1 MSMNDIPDVV
11 WWGVYSLMIIIP
23 LVVCVAYLTT
33 MERKI
38 IGYMQL
44 RTGPNRVGFAGILQP
59 VADAIKFVTKELV
72 YPTDADWRLFVL
84 APQLMLVPSLTVWSV
99 VPFAPDWVL
108 ANIDAGV
115 LFVFAMTSLSAY
127 GVLISGWASNSK
139 YAMLGAMRA
148 CAQIISYEIAMGFSL
163 VGVLMLSK
171 SLNLSTIVTK
181 QSGGVFSW
189 YWLPL
194 LPLFLVYWICAV
206 AETNRAPFDVSEG
219 ETELVAGFHV
229 EYSGMMFAVFF
240 IAEYANMIFI
250 SVFTTL
256 MFFGGWLSPFEGVYF
271 LGDLQIPPVFWLLGK
286 ASFFVFLYL
295 WMRASFP
302 RYRYD
307 QLMTL
312 GWKQLIPIALIW
324 IPVVGAMTLLGWV

>member
-1 MSMNDIPDVV
+1 MNQWLLWMI
-11 WWGVYSLMIIIP
+11 YALMIILP

-33 MERKI
+33 AERKI

-44 RTGPNRVGFAGILQP
+44 RTGPNRVGFAGVLQP
-59 VADAIKFVTKELV
+59 IADAIKFVTKELV
-72 YPTDADWRLFVL
+72 YPKDADWRLFVL
-84 APQLMLVPSLTVWSV
+84 APQLMLVPSLLVWSV
-99 VPFAPDWVL
+99 VPFSSEWVF

-148 CAQIISYEIAMGFSL
+148 CAQIISYEIAMGFAL
-163 VGVLMLSK
+163 VGVLILSG
-171 SLNLSTIVTK
+171 SLNLKTIVLG
-181 QSGGVFSW
+181 QSGGLFNW

-194 LPLFLVYWICAV
+194 LPMFMVYWICAI
-206 AETNRAPFDVSEG
+206 AETNRAPFDVAEG
-219 ETELVAGFHV
+219 ESELVAGFHV

-256 MFFGGWLSPFEGVYF
+256 MFFGGWLSPFEGIPL
-271 LGDLQIPPVFWLLGK
+271 LGSLPIPGIFWLLGK
-286 ASFFVFLYL
+286 ASFFIFLYL

-307 QLMTL
+307 QLMSL
-312 GWKQLIPIALIW
+312 GWKQLIPVALVW
-324 IPVVGAMTLLGWV
+324 IPVVSVMRLLEWV

>member
-1 MSMNDIPDVV
+1 MIEIPEVI
-11 WWGVYSLMIIIP
+11 WWVVYSLVIILP
-23 LVVCVAYLTT
+23 LVVSVAYLTT
-33 MERKI
+33 LERKI

-44 RTGPNRVGFAGILQP
+44 RTGPNRNGFAGMLQP

-84 APQLMLVPSLTVWSV
+84 APQLMLVPSLMVWAV
-99 VPFAPDWVL
+99 VPFAPGWVL

-115 LFVFAMTSLSAY
+115 LFIFAMTSLSAY

-148 CAQIISYEIAMGFSL
+148 CAQIISYEIAMGFAL

-171 SLNLSTIVTK
+171 SLNLSTIVMK
-181 QSGGVFSW
+181 QSGGLFSW
-189 YWLPL
+189 FWLPL
-194 LPLFLVYWICAV
+194 LPMLLVYWICAV
-206 AETNRAPFDVSEG
+206 AETNRAPFDVAEG
-219 ETELVAGFHV
+219 ESELVAGFHV

-256 MFFGGWLSPFEGVYF
+256 MFFGGWLSPFEGIPF
-271 LGDLQIPPVFWLLGK
+271 LGELPIPPVFWLLGK
-286 ASFFVFLYL
+286 ASFFIFLYL

-307 QLMTL
+307 QLMSL
-312 GWKQLIPIALIW
+312 GWKQLIPVALIW
-324 IPVVGAMTLLGWV
+324 IPVVGVMTLLGWV

>member
-1 MSMNDIPDVV
+1 MSEVV
-11 WWGVYSLMIIIP
+11 WWGIHALMIILP

-33 MERKI
+33 LERKI
-38 IGYMQL
+38 IGYMQR
-44 RTGPNRVGFAGILQP
+44 RTGPNRVGFAGALQP
-59 VADAIKFVTKELV
+59 IADAIKFVTKELV

-84 APQLMLVPSLTVWSV
+84 APQLMLVPSLTVWAV
-99 VPFAPDWVL
+99 VPFAPEWVL
-108 ANIDAGV
+108 ANVDAGV
-115 LFVFAMTSLSAY
+115 LFIFAMTSLSAY

-148 CAQIISYEIAMGFSL
+148 CAQIISYEIAMGFAL

-171 SLNLSTIVTK
+171 SLNLSTIVLK
-181 QSGGVFSW
+181 QSGGLFHW

-194 LPLFLVYWICAV
+194 LPMFVVFWICAV

-219 ETELVAGFHV
+219 ESELVAGFHV

-240 IAEYANMIFI
+240 IAEYSNMIFI

-256 MFFGGWLSPFEGVYF
+256 MFFGGWLSPFEGLPI
-271 LGDLQIPPVFWLLGK
+271 LGDLPIPPIFWLLGK
-286 ASFFVFLYL
+286 AWFFVFLYL

-307 QLMTL
+307 QLMAL
-312 GWKQLIPIALIW
+312 GWKQLIPISLAW
-324 IPVVGAMTLLGWV
+324 IPVVGVMTLLEWV